1 MGRTSIGIL
10 LVTALLL
17 SYGCRQPAEIETA
30 DSSPAK
36 IKTTP
41 VPSLADADLDS
52 LDKILQSALPSLGGG
67 AALLLLEKDR
77 TIYRK
82 SFGNFRADQVLPI
95 ASATKWLSGAVIMS
109 LVDEGKLSLD
119 EPVARYLPEFK
130 DQKARISIRQ
140 LFAHTSGLPPEASCR
155 NNRAT
160 TLEECVKTMARL
172 SLQADPGTRFHYGG
186 VSMHVG
192 GRVAEV
198 VTGKPWNDIFNEKIG
213 LPLGLT
219 QTDYHA
225 YGPTQNPRPAGD
237 ARSTLDEY
245 GKFLQMLLNRGSF
258 QGTRVLSIEAV
269 DQMHRDQTEGASIS
283 YSIFGDKGHLDSS
296 LPEARYGVG
305 VWLESG
311 EALSSPGALG
321 AYPWIDLRNN
331 VAGLILTRSTFSPS
345 LPVYLRIKQAYE
357 DILAKESIREN

>member
-1 MGRTSIGIL
+1 MGRTGIGIL
-10 LVTALLL
+10 LVCVLVLF
-17 SYGCRQPAEIETA
+17 YGCQRPAEIETA
-30 DSSPAK
+30 DSPSK
-36 IKTTP
+36 IETTQ
-41 VPSLADADLDS
+41 VPSLAEADLDS
-52 LDKILQSALPSLGGG
+52 LDKILQNALPSLGGG
-67 AALLLLEKDR
+67 AALLLIEKDR
-77 TIYRK
+77 TVYRK
-82 SFGNFRADQVLPI
+82 TFGSFRAEQVLPI
-95 ASATKWLSGAVIMS
+95 ASATKWLSGAVILS
-109 LVDEGKLSLD
+109 LVDEGLLALD
-119 EPVARYLPEFK
+119 NTLVQYLPEFT
-130 DQKARISIRQ
+130 DQKASISVRQ
-140 LFAHTSGLPPEASCR
+140 LFAHTSGLPPEAACR

-160 TLEECVKTMARL
+160 SLEECVKTMARL

-198 VTGKPWNDIFNEKIG
+198 VTGKPWNEIFMERIAM
-213 LPLGLT
+213 PLGLT

-245 GKFLQMLLNRGSF
+245 GKFLLMLLNRGSF
-258 QGTRVLSIEAV
+258 QGTRVLSEEAV

-296 LPEARYGVG
+296 LPASRYGVG

-311 EALSSPGALG
+311 EAVSSPGALG

-345 LPVYLRIKQAYE
+345 LPVYLRIKQEYQ
-357 DILAKESIREN
+357 DILAKESLRED